1 MNQTEQYEKQT
12 NSGGLEKLLPLKID
26 AYEVMPTSNIDVQGR
41 LINGNW
47 RKWILLTLFKIA
59 FEKKKKIFLNQK
71 KKKKKKKFSVI
82 PHISS
87 KSLPLKPCV
96 GGIKFGLLS
105 KFIGTLL
112 MFK

>member
-1 MNQTEQYEKQT
+1 MDLIDIVQ
-12 NSGGLEKLLPLKID
+12 NSFRK
-26 AYEVMPTSNIDVQGR
+26 AY
-41 LINGNW
+41 IN
-47 RKWILLTLFKIA
+47 F
-59 FEKKKKIFLNQK
+59 FDPQ

-87 KSLPLKPCV
+87 KSPPLKPCV

>member
-1 MNQTEQYEKQT
+1 MIQTEQYEKQT

-59 FEKKKKIFLNQK
+59 FEKHISIFLHH
-71 KKKKKKKFSVI
+71 KKKKKKFSVI

>member
-1 MNQTEQYEKQT
+1 MIQTEQYEKQT

-59 FEKKKKIFLNQK
+59 FEKHISIFLIHRK
-71 KKKKKKKFSVI
+71 KKKKKVFCYP
-82 PHISS
+82 PHFFQVT
-87 KSLPLKPCV
+87 P
-96 GGIKFGLLS
+96 
-105 KFIGTLL
+105 
-112 MFK
+112 FKALCRGHKIWFT

>member
-1 MNQTEQYEKQT
+1 MIQTEQYEKQT

-47 RKWILLTLFKIA
+47 RKWILLTLLKKA
-59 FEKKKKIFLNQK
+59 FKKKISIFLIK

>member
-1 MNQTEQYEKQT
+1 MIQTEQYEKQT

-59 FEKKKKIFLNQK
+59 FEKHISIFLIH
-71 KKKKKKKFSVI
+71 KKKKKKKFYVI